1 MKFINTGTILI
12 STNTIKTIEVVGTRA
27 KGEYAVYIN
36 GRYEYNPDHNE
47 KMTLTEAEYIMD
59 NLIAELEAE

>member
-12 STNTIKTIEVVGTRA
+12 STNTIKTIEVVSTRG
-27 KGEYAVYIN
+27 KDTYAVYIN
-36 GRYEYNPDHNE
+36 GRYEYNPDHNA

-59 NLIAELEAE
+59 TLIAELEAE